1 MKRIRN
7 SLYVFFAA
15 VLLSLPFSS
24 KAQLSLNSYYNIDWQ
39 VNIPLGNNFASN
51 ISGWGMNIE
60 GGYYVTDN
68 IAVGGFLN
76 FHTNNEYFSRRTLP
90 LSGTLS
96 MSTDQQHQMFT
107 LPFGAL
113 VRYRFIQDDFQ
124 PYVGMKIGV
133 CYSEFSNYYY
143 IYQTEQK
150 RWGFYMSPEVG
161 FNWYPWA
168 NSVGFH
174 AAIYYSFATNKCNI
188 MSYKQ
193 STLNNLGI
201 RIGIAF

>member
-15 VLLSLPFSS
+15 VLLSVPFSS

-174 AAIYYSFATNKCNI
+174 AAIYYSFATNKCNV

>member
-113 VRYRFIQDDFQ
+113 VRYRFIQDAFQ

-150 RWGFYMSPEVG
+150 RWGFYMSLEVG

-174 AAIYYSFATNKCNI
+174 AAIYYSFATNKCNV

>member
-1 MKRIRN
+1 MKRVCN
-7 SLYVFFAA
+7 SFFQILAIA
-15 VLLSLPFSS
+15 VLLFPGSS
-24 KAQLSLNSYYNIDWQ
+24 KAQLSLKGYYNIDWQ
-39 VNIPLGNNFASN
+39 VNVPLGNNFSDN
-51 ISGWGMNIE
+51 VSGWGMNIE

-113 VRYRFIQDDFQ
+113 VRYRFVEADFQ
-124 PYVGMKIGV
+124 PYVGMKLGA
-133 CYSEFSNYYY
+133 CYSEFNNYYY
-143 IYQTEQK
+143 IYVTEQK

-161 FNWYPWA
+161 FNWYPWP

-174 AAIYYSFATNKCNI
+174 AAIYYSFASNRCNL
-188 MSYKQ
+188 MSYDQ
-193 STLNNLGI
+193 SNLNNFGL
-201 RIGIAF
+201 RIGVAF